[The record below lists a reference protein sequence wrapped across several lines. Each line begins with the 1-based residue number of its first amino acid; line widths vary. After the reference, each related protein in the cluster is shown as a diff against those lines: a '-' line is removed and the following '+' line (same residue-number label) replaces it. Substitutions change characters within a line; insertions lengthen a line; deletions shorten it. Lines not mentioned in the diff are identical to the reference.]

1 MESAIGRAAAIHF
14 AASLGPTRYAHGLA
28 TGEALR
34 EDIASAPGLTRGTV
48 AVPELPGLGVRPPDG
63 FWRDAFTVEA
73 E

>member
-1 MESAIGRAAAIHF
+1 LESAVGRTAAVHF
-14 AASLGPTRYAHGLA
+14 AASLGETAYAHGLA

-34 EDIASAPGLTRGTV
+34 EDIAPSPAMTRGSI
-48 AVPELPGLGVRPPDG
+48 AVPEVPGLGVRPPDD